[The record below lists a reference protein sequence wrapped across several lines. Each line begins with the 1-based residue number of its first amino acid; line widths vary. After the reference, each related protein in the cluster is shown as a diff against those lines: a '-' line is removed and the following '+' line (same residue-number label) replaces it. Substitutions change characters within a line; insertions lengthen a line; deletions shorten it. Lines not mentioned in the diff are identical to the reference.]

1 MKDFIFLGLMFVI
14 ILEFILT
21 GLIHYLI
28 GKEISQAYLDKKDKS
43 E

>member
-1 MKDFIFLGLMFVI
+1 MEDFIFWGLMFVI